1 MDIPPEVA
9 LQQYNSNYSASRAA
23 INGWGYIINIF
34 RKDFADSFYKKFYA
48 IWLETEILNN
58 KIKSPA
64 YLEALKNGNYMVL
77 ESFYSCKFTGVN
89 MPHIDPLKEVKA
101 VREMLGDPE
110 NNIQPL
116 ISNEQADEMLNLG
129 DWSENMKKYKE
140 EKNDFIEPKPIEVVD
155 PAIPKIK

>member
-1 MDIPPEVA
+1 
-9 LQQYNSNYSASRAA
+9 
-23 INGWGYIINIF
+23 
-34 RKDFADSFYKKFYA
+34 
-48 IWLETEILNN
+48 
-58 KIKSPA
+58 
-64 YLEALKNGNYMVL
+64 MVL